1 MLWSS
6 TDHLFLIHQV
16 INKWAFGSKC
26 SATTIFHTVFHNNVS
41 HNVFSLKIIVA
52 SVITELWMSCV
63 HVCHL
68 LAFVLTK
75 DSVIHFWMLY
85 VKHIFCRP
93 IFFFFLNGSNKC
105 GISQS
110 NYLCD
115 WSCLVST
122 VQKCD
127 IYFCSYSY
135 WHQGIPEKP
144 MEAIS
149 PPPPPCP
156 Q

>member
-1 MLWSS
+1 MFSNNNFSHSVSQQCFTQCFFLENYCTISDHWTLNVLCSCLSS
-6 TDHLFLIHQV
+6 GCICSHQGFCDSFLNV
-16 INKWAFGSKC
+16 IC
-26 SATTIFHTVFHNNVS
+26 EEY
-41 HNVFSLKIIVA
+41 FS
-52 SVITELWMSCV
+52 SS
-63 HVCHL
+63 
-68 LAFVLTK
+68 
-75 DSVIHFWMLY
+75 Y
-85 VKHIFCRP
+85 
-93 IFFFFLNGSNKC
+93 FFFFLNGSNKC

-110 NYLCD
+110 NCLCD

-149 PPPPPCP
+149 PLLPPAPSKWHQLWLLITPAVCWV
-156 Q
+156 